1 MDSGRPRDTGRAGGR
16 STSRPAALSNPCVGI
31 SVEGSVVT
39 DVESQAVAHP
49 LQLQLLGPMVVSRG
63 GQPLALPA
71 SRKVRALAAYL
82 AMATYELSRSH
93 LCELLWDLPNDPRG
107 ELRWCL
113 SKLRGVL
120 DEPGRA
126 RVLASGDGVQLDLA
140 GCDVDAPQ
148 VSHTLQG
155 GLATLDPTALRALAA
170 RFRGDFLEGLEIPR
184 SAAYSAWL
192 TAQRRRF
199 RAAQVAVLERLAL
212 ALPNASAEAVASVEA
227 WLRLAPFDGRAHEHL
242 FELLAEGGRLREGDE
257 HLAAT
262 ARQFEAEGQDWA
274 PIGHAWRSA
283 RLRHAVPAGTGS
295 VVVVPADTSRIVSV
309 ESVSTPVDPVPTL
322 ATRRASLAVMP
333 FTDRTRGV
341 AVRGGLG
348 DGLAH
353 DIITRLAKLRSMFV
367 IAQGTVFALDERRIG
382 AEDAGRRL
390 NVDYVAGGSLRHEP
404 GDRVSV
410 TVQLTETRSARVLW
424 AEVFAGKQGDAFGWL
439 DEIGDRIVA
448 AVASQIEVAERNR
461 AILKAPNSLD
471 AWEAHH
477 RGLWHMMRF
486 NRADN
491 EQARHFFE
499 TAVRLDPGFARPY
512 AGLSFTHF
520 QDAFLGWAARDDAAE
535 TAYRVASQGL
545 MADDL
550 DPAAHWALGR
560 AQWLRGRLSESLAEL
575 DTSVDLSPNFAH
587 GHYTLAF
594 VHAQSGDPEA
604 AIRESDHS
612 RALSPFDPMLF
623 AMMGSRAIALMRLG
637 QHDEA
642 ADWALKAAARPNAHV
657 HIQGI
662 ALHCLTLA
670 GRTDE
675 ARQIAAAIQRVQPG
689 YGVEDLL
696 SAFRYAPDGEALVRR
711 AASQYPLP

>member
-1 MDSGRPRDTGRAGGR
+1 
-16 STSRPAALSNPCVGI
+16 VG
-31 SVEGSVVT
+31 SSVVIGVEKG
-39 DVESQAVAHP
+39 VESRSEPTA
-49 LQLQLLGPMVVSRG
+49 LQLQLLGPLQVSRG
-63 GQPLALPA
+63 GEVLALPS

-82 AMATYELSRSH
+82 AMTTHEVSRSH

-113 SKLRGVL
+113 SKLRAVL
-120 DEPGRA
+120 DEPGHA
-126 RVLASGDGVQLDLA
+126 RVQANGDALRLDLT
-140 GCDVDAPQ
+140 GCEVDVLQ
-148 VSHTLQG
+148 VNHTLQSG
-155 GLATLDPTALRALAA
+155 MASLDADALRALAA
-170 RFRGDFLEGLEIPR
+170 RFRGDLLEGLEIPR

-199 RAAQVAVLERLAL
+199 RAGQVAVLERLAL
-212 ALPNASAEAVASVEA
+212 VLPSGSGEAIACIEA
-227 WLRLAPFDGRAHEHL
+227 WLRLAPFDVRAHERL
-242 FELLAEGGRLREGDE
+242 FEALAEGGRLREGDE

-262 ARQFEAEGQDWA
+262 ARQYEAEGQDWA
-274 PIGHAWRSA
+274 RIGHAWRA
-283 RLRHAVPAGTGS
+283 AKLRHAAPSGVALILPAE
-295 VVVVPADTSRIVSV
+295 VQRPPEVA
-309 ESVSTPVDPVPTL
+309 TP

-390 NVDYVAGGSLRHEP
+390 NVDYVAGGSLRHEA
-404 GDRVSV
+404 GGRVSV

-424 AEVFAGKQGDAFGWL
+424 AEVFVGKLDDTFGWL
-439 DEIGDRIVA
+439 DIIGDRIVA

-486 NRADN
+486 NREDN
-491 EQARHFFE
+491 EQARHFFQ

-520 QDAFLGWAARDDAAE
+520 QDAFLGWAGRDGAVE
-535 TAYRVASQGL
+535 SAYRVASQGL
-545 MADDL
+545 MVDDL
-550 DPAAHWALGR
+550 DPSAHWALGR
-560 AQWLRGRLSESLAEL
+560 AQWLQGRLSESLAEL
-575 DTSVDLSPNFAH
+575 DTCVDLSPNFAH

-594 VHAQSGDPEA
+594 VHAQSGDPMA
-604 AIRESDHS
+604 AVSESDHS

-623 AMMGSRAIALMRLG
+623 AMMGARAMGLMRLG
-637 QHDEA
+637 RHDEA
-642 ADWALKAAARPNAHV
+642 ADWAIKAAARPNAHV
-657 HIQGI
+657 HILAI
-662 ALHCLTLA
+662 AQYCLALA
-670 GRTDE
+670 DRGDE
-675 ARQIAAAIQRVQPG
+675 ARQLAQAVHRAQPG
-689 YGVEDLL
+689 YQVEDFLA
-696 SAFRYAPDGEALVRR
+696 SFHYGSDGAALIRQ
-711 AASQYPLP
+711 AASQTQHKP

>member
-1 MDSGRPRDTGRAGGR
+1 M
-16 STSRPAALSNPCVGI
+16 
-31 SVEGSVVT
+31 
-39 DVESQAVAHP
+39 DVETGVES
-49 LQLQLLGPMVVSRG
+49 LRLQLLGPLVASRDG
-63 GQPLALPA
+63 TVLPLPS

-82 AMATYELSRSH
+82 VLATHEISRSH

-120 DEPGRA
+120 DEPGRP
-126 RVLASGDGVQLDLA
+126 RLLANGDALRLDLA
-140 GCDVDAPQ
+140 DCSVDALQ
-148 VSHTLQG
+148 VAHTLQSG
-155 GLATLDPTALRALAA
+155 ITTLDLDALRALVAQ
-170 RFRGDFLEGLEIPR
+170 FRGDFLEGLDIPR
-184 SAAYSAWL
+184 SAAYGAWL

-199 RAAQVAVLERLAL
+199 RAARVAVLERLAL
-212 ALPNASAEAVASVEA
+212 ALPRGSAEAITTIEA
-227 WLRLAPFDGRAHEHL
+227 WLRLAPFDSRAHEQL
-242 FELLAEGGRLREGDE
+242 FDALAEGGRLREGDE

-262 ARQFEAEGQDWA
+262 ARQYDAEGQDWA
-274 PIGHAWRSA
+274 PIGHAWRA
-283 RLRHAVPAGTGS
+283 AKQRHAAPFASLIVTAEKPLISVPE
-295 VVVVPADTSRIVSV
+295 P
-309 ESVSTPVDPVPTL
+309 STTP
-322 ATRRASLAVMP
+322 RRASLAVMP
-333 FTDRTRGV
+333 FTDRSRGV
-341 AVRGGLG
+341 TARGGLG

-367 IAQGTVFALDERRIG
+367 IAQGSVFALDERHVG

-390 NVDYVAGGSLRHEP
+390 NVDYVAGGSLRHET
-404 GDRVSV
+404 GGRVSV

-424 AEVFAGKQGDAFGWL
+424 AEVFTGKQGDTLGWL

-448 AVASQIEVAERNR
+448 AVASQIEVTERNR

-486 NRADN
+486 NREDN
-491 EQARHFFE
+491 EQARHFFAN
-499 TAVRLDPGFARPY
+499 AVQLDPTFARPQ

-520 QDAFLGWAARDDAAE
+520 QDAFLGWAERDGAVEA
-535 TAYRVASQGL
+535 AYRTASQGL

-560 AQWLRGRLSESLAEL
+560 AQWLRGHLRESLAEL
-575 DTSVDLSPNFAH
+575 DTCIDLSPNFAH

-594 VHAQSGDPEA
+594 VHAQSGDPQA

-623 AMMGSRAIALMRLG
+623 AMMGARAMGLMRLA

-642 ADWALKAAARPNAHV
+642 ADWAVKAAARPNAHV
-657 HIQGI
+657 HIQSI
-662 ALHCLTLA
+662 ALHCLMLA
-670 GRTDE
+670 GRHQE
-675 ARQIAAAIQRVQPG
+675 ARPIAAAIQRAQPG
-689 YGVEDLL
+689 YGVEDFLA
-696 SAFRYAPDGEALVRR
+696 AFRFAPDGEALIRQ
-711 AASQYPLP
+711 AAKQAGYP

>member
-1 MDSGRPRDTGRAGGR
+1 MVSGVGKSVESPSG
-16 STSRPAALSNPCVGI
+16 PAA
-31 SVEGSVVT
+31 
-39 DVESQAVAHP
+39 
-49 LQLQLLGPMVVSRG
+49 LQLQLLGPLQVSRAG
-63 GQPLALPA
+63 ELLALPS
-71 SRKVRALAAYL
+71 SRKVRALAAYMAL
-82 AMATYELSRSH
+82 ATRELSRSH
-93 LCELLWDLPNDPRG
+93 LCELLWDLPNHPRG

-113 SKLRGVL
+113 SKLRAVL
-120 DEPGRA
+120 DEPGHT
-126 RVLASGDGVQLDLA
+126 RVQANGDALRLDLA
-140 GCDVDAPQ
+140 GCEVDVLQ
-148 VSHTLQG
+148 VNHALQS
-155 GLATLDPTALRALAA
+155 GLASLDASDLRALAA
-170 RFRGDFLEGLEIPR
+170 RFRGDFLAGLEIPR
-184 SAAYSAWL
+184 SALYSAWL

-199 RAAQVAVLERLAL
+199 RAGQVAVLERLAL
-212 ALPNASAEAVASVEA
+212 VLPPASAEAIACIEG
-227 WLRLAPFDGRAHEHL
+227 WLRLAPFDARAHERL
-242 FELLAEGGRLREGDE
+242 FEALALGGRLREGDE

-262 ARQFEAEGQDWA
+262 ARQYDAEGQDWA
-274 PIGHAWRSA
+274 PIGHAWRA
-283 RLRHAVPAGTGS
+283 AKLRHAAPSGVALIVPAE
-295 VVVVPADTSRIVSV
+295 VQRAPDI
-309 ESVSTPVDPVPTL
+309 

-390 NVDYVAGGSLRHEP
+390 NVDYVAGGSLRHEA
-404 GDRVSV
+404 GGRVSV

-424 AEVFAGKQGDAFGWL
+424 AEVFVGKQDDTFGWL
-439 DEIGDRIVA
+439 DIIGDRIVA

-486 NRADN
+486 NREDN
-491 EQARHFFE
+491 EQARHFFQ

-520 QDAFLGWAARDDAAE
+520 QDAFLGWAGRDDATE
-535 TAYRVASQGL
+535 MAYRVASQGL

-550 DPAAHWALGR
+550 DPSAHWALGR

-594 VHAQSGDPEA
+594 VHAQSGDPQA
-604 AIRESDHS
+604 AVSESDHS
-612 RALSPFDPMLF
+612 RALSPFDPMLVALMGAR
-623 AMMGSRAIALMRLG
+623 AMGLMRLG
-637 QHDEA
+637 RHDEA
-642 ADWALKAAARPNAHV
+642 ADWAIKAAARPNAHV
-657 HIQGI
+657 HILAI
-662 ALHCLTLA
+662 AQYCLALA
-670 GRTDE
+670 DRGDE
-675 ARQIAAAIQRVQPG
+675 ARQLAAAVQRAQPG
-689 YGVEDLL
+689 YGVEDFLA
-696 SAFRYAPDGEALVRR
+696 SFHYGVEGAALIRQG
-711 AASQYPLP
+711 ASQTQHKP

>member
-1 MDSGRPRDTGRAGGR
+1 M
-16 STSRPAALSNPCVGI
+16 
-31 SVEGSVVT
+31 SVESCAEG
-39 DVESQAVAHP
+39 AP
-49 LQLQLLGPMVVSRG
+49 LQLQLLGPLVASRG
-63 GQPLALPA
+63 GTLLALPS

-82 AMATYELSRSH
+82 ALATHELSRSH

-120 DEPGRA
+120 DEPGRP
-126 RVLASGDGVQLDLA
+126 RLLAHGDALRLDLA
-140 GCDVDAPQ
+140 DCCVDALQ
-148 VSHTLQG
+148 VAHTLQSG
-155 GLATLDPTALRALAA
+155 ITLLDASALRALAA

-199 RAAQVAVLERLAL
+199 RAAHVAVLERLAH
-212 ALPNASAEAVASVEA
+212 ALPRASAEAITTIEA
-227 WLRLAPFDGRAHEHL
+227 WLRLAPFDARAHEHL
-242 FELLAEGGRLREGDE
+242 FDALAEGGRLREGDE

-262 ARQFEAEGQDWA
+262 ARQYEAEGQDWA
-274 PIGHAWRSA
+274 LIGHGWRA
-283 RLRHAVPAGTGS
+283 AKQRHAAPTGMGT
-295 VVVVPADTSRIVSV
+295 PLIVAARTTGTI
-309 ESVSTPVDPVPTL
+309 EL
-322 ATRRASLAVMP
+322 APPPPSRRASLAVMP
-333 FTDRTRGV
+333 FTDRGRG
-341 AVRGGLG
+341 ATMRGGLG

-353 DIITRLAKLRSMFV
+353 DIITRLAKLRSVFV
-367 IAQGTVFALDERRIG
+367 IAQGSVFALDERQVG

-390 NVDYVAGGSLRHEP
+390 NVDYVAGGSLRHET
-404 GDRVSV
+404 GGRVSV

-424 AEVFAGKQGDAFGWL
+424 AEVFTGKQGDTLGWL

-448 AVASQIEVAERNR
+448 AVAGQIEVAERNR

-486 NRADN
+486 NREDN
-491 EQARHFFE
+491 EQARHFFT
-499 TAVRLDPGFARPY
+499 TAVQLDPSFARPH

-520 QDAFLGWAARDDAAE
+520 QDAFLGWADRDAAVE
-535 TAYRVASQGL
+535 AAYRTASLGL

-560 AQWLRGRLSESLAEL
+560 AQWLRGQITESVAEL
-575 DTSVDLSPNFAH
+575 DTCVDLSPNFAH

-594 VHAQSGDPEA
+594 VHSQSGDPHA
-604 AIRESDHS
+604 AIRASDHS
-612 RALSPFDPMLF
+612 RALSPFDPLLF
-623 AMMGSRAIALMRLG
+623 AMMGSRAMALMRLG

-642 ADWALKAAARPNAHV
+642 ADWAVKAAARPNAHV
-657 HIQGI
+657 HIQSL

-670 GRTDE
+670 GRPQE
-675 ARQIAAAIQRVQPG
+675 AQTIAAAIQRAHPG
-689 YGVEDLL
+689 YGVEAFLA
-696 SAFRYAPDGEALVRR
+696 AFRYGADGAALFRQ
-711 AASQYPLP
+711 AAKQGGFP

>member
-1 MDSGRPRDTGRAGGR
+1 MAGPAGACLCLGTVRNRRD
-16 STSRPAALSNPCVGI
+16 ALSNPRVG
-31 SVEGSVVT
+31 SRVVIGMEKS
-39 DVESQAVAHP
+39 VESQPGPAA
-49 LQLQLLGPMVVSRG
+49 LQLQLLGSLQVSRG
-63 GQPLALPA
+63 AEVLALPS

-82 AMATYELSRSH
+82 ATTTHEVSRSH

-113 SKLRGVL
+113 SKLRSVL
-120 DEPGRA
+120 DEPGHP
-126 RVLASGDGVQLDLA
+126 RVQANGDALRLDLT
-140 GCDVDAPQ
+140 GCDVDVLQ
-148 VSHTLQG
+148 VNHTLQSG
-155 GLATLDPTALRALAA
+155 MASLDADSLRALAA
-170 RFRGDFLEGLEIPR
+170 RFRGDFLQGLEIPR

-199 RAAQVAVLERLAL
+199 RAGQVAVLERLAQV
-212 ALPNASAEAVASVEA
+212 LPPASGEAIACIEA
-227 WLRLAPFDGRAHEHL
+227 WLRLAPFDVRAHERL
-242 FELLAEGGRLREGDE
+242 FEALAEGGHLREGNE

-262 ARQFEAEGQDWA
+262 ARQYEAEGQDWA
-274 PIGHAWRSA
+274 RIGHAWRA
-283 RLRHAVPAGTGS
+283 AKLRHAAPSGVALILPAEAQR
-295 VVVVPADTSRIVSV
+295 PPEIA
-309 ESVSTPVDPVPTL
+309 TPT
-322 ATRRASLAVMP
+322 TRRASLAVMP

-390 NVDYVAGGSLRHEP
+390 NVDYVAGGSLRHEA
-404 GDRVSV
+404 GGRVSV

-424 AEVFAGKQGDAFGWL
+424 AEVFAGKLDDTFGWL
-439 DEIGDRIVA
+439 DIIGDRIVA

-486 NRADN
+486 NREDN

-499 TAVRLDPGFARPY
+499 MAVRLDPGFARPY

-520 QDAFLGWAARDDAAE
+520 QDAFLGWAGRDDATE
-535 TAYRVASQGL
+535 MAYRVASQGL

-550 DPAAHWALGR
+550 DPSAHWALGR

-594 VHAQSGDPEA
+594 VHAQSGDPLA
-604 AIRESDHS
+604 AVSESDHS

-623 AMMGSRAIALMRLG
+623 AMMGARAMGLMRLG
-637 QHDEA
+637 RHDEA
-642 ADWALKAAARPNAHV
+642 ADWAIKAAARPNAHV
-657 HIQGI
+657 HILAI
-662 ALHCLTLA
+662 AQYCLALA
-670 GRTDE
+670 DRGDE
-675 ARQIAAAIQRVQPG
+675 ARQLAAAVQRAQPG
-689 YGVEDLL
+689 YQVEDFLA
-696 SAFRYAPDGEALVRR
+696 SFQYGAEGAALIRQG
-711 AASQYPLP
+711 AAQTQHKP

>member
-1 MDSGRPRDTGRAGGR
+1 VVTGVEK
-16 STSRPAALSNPCVGI
+16 SVESRP
-31 SVEGSVVT
+31 GST
-39 DVESQAVAHP
+39 A
-49 LQLQLLGPMVVSRG
+49 LQLQLLGPLQVSRG
-63 GQPLALPA
+63 AEALALPS

-82 AMATYELSRSH
+82 AMATHEVSRGH

-113 SKLRGVL
+113 SKLRAVL
-120 DEPGRA
+120 DEPGQT
-126 RVLASGDGVQLDLA
+126 RVQANGDALRLDRSG
-140 GCDVDAPQ
+140 CEVDALQ

-155 GLATLDPTALRALAA
+155 GIAALDLDTLRALAA

-199 RAAQVAVLERLAL
+199 RAGQVAVLERLAL
-212 ALPNASAEAVASVEA
+212 ALPAGAGEAIACIEA
-227 WLRLAPFDGRAHEHL
+227 WLRLAPFDVRAHERL
-242 FELLAEGGRLREGDE
+242 FEALAAGGRLREGDE

-262 ARQFEAEGQDWA
+262 SRQYEAEGQDWA
-274 PIGHAWRSA
+274 PIGHAWRA
-283 RLRHAVPAGTGS
+283 AKLRHAAPSGA
-295 VVVVPADTSRIVSV
+295 ALIVSV
-309 ESVSTPVDPVPTL
+309 DTPRLVMPEPAPAT
-322 ATRRASLAVMP
+322 TRRASLAVMP

-390 NVDYVAGGSLRHEP
+390 NVDYVAGGSLRHEA
-404 GDRVSV
+404 GGRVSV

-424 AEVFAGKQGDAFGWL
+424 AEVFAGKQDETFGWL
-439 DEIGDRIVA
+439 DIIGDRIVA

-461 AILKAPNSLD
+461 AILKAPSSLD

-486 NRADN
+486 NREDN

-499 TAVRLDPGFARPY
+499 MAVRLDPGFARPY

-520 QDAFLGWAARDDAAE
+520 QDAFLGWAERDGATE
-535 TAYRVASQGL
+535 QAYRVASQGL
-545 MADDL
+545 MTDDL
-550 DPAAHWALGR
+550 DPSAHWALGR

-594 VHAQSGDPEA
+594 VHAQSGDPLAAVSEA
-604 AIRESDHS
+604 DHS
-612 RALSPFDPMLF
+612 RELSPFDPMLF
-623 AMMGSRAIALMRLG
+623 AMMGARAMGLMRLG
-637 QHDEA
+637 RHDEA
-642 ADWALKAAARPNAHV
+642 ADWAIKAAARPNAHV
-657 HIQGI
+657 HILAI
-662 ALHCLTLA
+662 AQYCLALA
-670 GRTDE
+670 DRGDE
-675 ARQIAAAIQRVQPG
+675 ARQLAAAVQRAQPG
-689 YGVEDLL
+689 YRVDDFLASFHYGT
-696 SAFRYAPDGEALVRR
+696 DGAALIRQ
-711 AASQYPLP
+711 AAAMP